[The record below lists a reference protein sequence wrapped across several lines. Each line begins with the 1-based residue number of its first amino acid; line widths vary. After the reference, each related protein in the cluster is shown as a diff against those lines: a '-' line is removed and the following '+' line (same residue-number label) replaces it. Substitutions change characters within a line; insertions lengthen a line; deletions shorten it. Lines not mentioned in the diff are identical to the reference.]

1 MGGTKGAERS
11 NTDRARAGVLKSRII
26 RLRAD
31 EDEYTRIAERARQA
45 GLTLSAFVRAAAMDH
60 PVRSMLDLEAV
71 GELVK
76 VAGNLGRVGGLLKL
90 CLQEVHDK
98 ARQEEIATLLGE
110 IRSLQRE
117 IHVIAGRVVSRK

>member
-1 MGGTKGAERS
+1 MGGGEGE
-11 NTDRARAGVLKSRII
+11 NRARGESILRSRII
-26 RLRAD
+26 RLRAT
-31 EDEYTRIAERARQA
+31 EDEYSRIAERARQA
-45 GLTLSAFVRAAAMDH
+45 GLTLSAFIRAAAVDH

-90 CLQEVHDK
+90 YLQEVHDK
-98 ARQEEIATLLGE
+98 SQREEITTLIGE

>member
-1 MGGTKGAERS
+1 MGGGEGE
-11 NTDRARAGVLKSRII
+11 NRARGESVLRSRII
-26 RLRAD
+26 RLRAT
-31 EDEYTRIAERARQA
+31 EDEYSRIAERARQA
-45 GLTLSAFVRAAAMDH
+45 GLTLSAFIRVAAVDH

-90 CLQEVHDK
+90 YLQEVHDK
-98 ARQEEIATLLGE
+98 SQREEITTLIGE

-117 IHVIAGRVVSRK
+117 IHVIAGRVVVRK